1 MNTYKVGNQYEVTE
15 AWAKVKRENEVWF
28 APETMEFWG
37 CQLLRDSIHPVG
49 AENFLFI
56 TLDDNFDR
64 TAKRFSV
71 REAINGG
78 GIVTH
83 AFQTF
88 RDLDHAMLFRDSLL
102 EEEHKASGIS
112 QRW

>member
-1 MNTYKVGNQYEVTE
+1 MNTYTVGNQYEIAE
-15 AWAKVKRENEVWF
+15 AWAKVERENPVWF
-28 APETMEFWG
+28 SAETMEFWG
-37 CQLLRDSIHPVG
+37 CELIRDSIHPVG

-64 TAKRFSV
+64 TEKRFSV
-71 REAINGG
+71 REAMNGG

-88 RDLDHAMLFRDSLL
+88 TKLNHATLFRDALL
-102 EEEHKASGIS
+102 EEEYKASGIS
-112 QRW
+112 QDW